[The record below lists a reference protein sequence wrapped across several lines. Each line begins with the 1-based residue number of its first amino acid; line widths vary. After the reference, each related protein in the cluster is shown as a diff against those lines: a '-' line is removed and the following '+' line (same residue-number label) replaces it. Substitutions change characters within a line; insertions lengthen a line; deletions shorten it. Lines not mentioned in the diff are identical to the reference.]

1 MKKFSKLSDSELEIM
16 QIIWDNN
23 GSALFAEIA
32 ASLNKMKK
40 SWKTNTVLSF
50 LNRLAEKEVI
60 TIKKQGRLNEY
71 IAVISQDSYRSEM
84 TKIFVSK
91 MYRGNVKSL
100 ICNLIKQ
107 DSFSDEDYNQI
118 IDFWKDGSNI
128 K

>member
-1 MKKFSKLSDSELEIM
+1 MKRFSKLSDSELEIM

-50 LNRLAEKEVI
+50 LNRLAEKEMI
-60 TIKKQGRLNEY
+60 TVKKQGRLNEY
-71 IAVISQDSYRSEM
+71 VAVVTQDYYMSEI
-84 TKIFVSK
+84 TKIFISK
-91 MYRGNVKSL
+91 MYGGNIKSL

-107 DSFSDEDYNQI
+107 DSFSEEDYNEI
-118 IDFWKDGSNI
+118 IDFWKDGRNV